1 MKTAL
6 FGIAWAL
13 AFVILES
20 AQFVFFGGLF
30 QRMSSFLFGF
40 LVFGIIAVGFIG
52 WAAITAPSQVKAA
65 LANPRPLIAAN
76 VAVVFAVGAYLL
88 SVQLIEPAITYTIS
102 GGVMPMT
109 AYLAYRFGVAEGE
122 PMRNTTESLGNILLF
137 AGVVY
142 LAVVTIGGWSGFVR
156 GDAGTAILGV
166 LLAVVDGV
174 MFTWVLIFCQ
184 RLDRVGV
191 GPGAVFGLRFPL
203 YVMFAG
209 GFAVLGF
216 DHKGAVPLSDMAVMV
231 ALGLVLTVPPL
242 YALQRAIA
250 SVSTLTIGTLT
261 ALGPFVIFA
270 LQMIEGRVAYSTATL
285 AGLGV
290 FFVGA
295 MLASAGAVNATVS
308 EQRQ

>member
-6 FGIAWAL
+6 FGLLWAL
-13 AFVILES
+13 AFVVLES
-20 AQFVFFGGLF
+20 TQFVFFGGLF

-40 LVFGIIAVGFIG
+40 LVFGIIAAGFIG
-52 WAAITAPSQVKAA
+52 RAAITKPTQLKAA
-65 LANPRPLIAAN
+65 LANPQPLIAAN
-76 VAVVFAVGAYLL
+76 ISVVFAVGAYLL
-88 SVQLIEPAITYTIS
+88 SVQMIEPAITYTIS
-102 GGVMPMT
+102 GGVMPVT
-109 AYLAYRFGVAEGE
+109 AYLAHRFGVPEGE
-122 PMRNTTESLGNILLF
+122 PMRNTTEAFGNILLF

-156 GDAGTAILGV
+156 GDAGIAALGV
-166 LLAVVDGV
+166 LLAIVDGV

-184 RLDRVGV
+184 RLDRVGI

-216 DHKGAVPLSDMAVMV
+216 DHKGALPLSDIAIMV
-231 ALGLVLTVPPL
+231 ALGLALTVPPL
-242 YALQRAIA
+242 YALQRAVA

-270 LQMIEGRVAYSTATL
+270 LQMVEGRVDYSTATL
-285 AGLGV
+285 AGLML

-295 MLASAGAVNATVS
+295 LLAAFGAVNATVS